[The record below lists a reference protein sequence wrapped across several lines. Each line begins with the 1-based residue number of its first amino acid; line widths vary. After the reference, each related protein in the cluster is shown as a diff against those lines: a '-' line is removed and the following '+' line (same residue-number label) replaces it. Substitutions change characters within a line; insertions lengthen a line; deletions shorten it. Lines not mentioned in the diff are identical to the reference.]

1 MPLLTQKEINAYT
14 KVSQKLEDNDISF
27 IELGKNK
34 DNELKSITMD
44 YERLKKKFQVGIW
57 DTRMVAILFEGI
69 SDENF

>member
-1 MPLLTQKEINAYT
+1 MINAYA

-44 YERLKKKFQVGIW
+44 YERLQK
-57 DTRMVAILFEGI
+57 EI
-69 SDENF
+69 SSGNEIRGW